1 MSLTKLTAVQDNDKF
16 WLGNKRLIPL
26 AVSFAWEDPFSVY
39 LKITQ
44 PYSFILESVSGSS
57 KTARWSMVGYKPFV
71 IFEAKGGVVWLK
83 TKAELKSSTT
93 VKTLRLSPPI
103 SAQVRGEKLSQQSS
117 FLSLKQLF
125 FELTAALPRKKKF
138 PLDRLG
144 LVGYFSYD
152 LNRQFE
158 KLPNWQID
166 DLGLPD
172 ILFLACQRYFL
183 FDHQQRQCWYVALVP
198 QDAFVNLE
206 MELEKVLAA
215 PPIQLEL
222 AAEKLNWRSNLSKE
236 QFMAMVK
243 KAKEYIFAGDIYQV
257 NLSQRLQTT
266 ISSSPLAIY
275 AQLRQINPSPFA
287 GYFNFGSWHLVS
299 CSPERLIRLEGR
311 TVETRP
317 IAGTVRRG
325 LSQTEDNQLKKE
337 LTKNIKER
345 AEHLMLVD
353 LERNDLGRVCNYGTV
368 KVNELMVTES
378 YSHVTHIVSNIIGQL
393 NEEKDQFNLI
403 KACFPGGT
411 ITGCPKIRAMEII
424 EELEP
429 VRRGPYTGSMGYLS
443 FSGNLD
449 LNIIIRTLVVIGK
462 QAYIQAGAGIVADS
476 EPEKEYYETLYKAQ
490 AFTGSVF

>member
-1 MSLTKLTAVQDNDKF
+1 MSLTKLTALHSNDNL
-16 WLGNKRLIPL
+16 WLANKRLIPIT
-26 AVSFAWEDPFSVY
+26 VSFAWEDPFSVY
-39 LKITQ
+39 LKVAQ
-44 PYSFILESVSGSS
+44 PYSFILESVSGSR
-57 KTARWSMVGYKPFV
+57 KTAKWSIIGYQPLV
-71 IFEAKGGVVWLK
+71 IFQAKGSAVWLK
-83 TKAELKSSTT
+83 ANAELKFTSTSQKSSWLPA
-93 VKTLRLSPPI
+93 KKWQRLS
-103 SAQVRGEKLSQQSS
+103 SQSS

-125 FELTAALPRKKKF
+125 LQLTAALPKKKSF
-138 PLDRLG
+138 PLDRIG

-183 FDHQQRQCWYVALVP
+183 FNHQQRQCWFVALVP
-198 QDAFVNLE
+198 QAAFVNLE
-206 MELEKVLAA
+206 IELEKVLAA
-215 PPIQLEL
+215 PPLPLEL
-222 AAEKLNWRSNLSKE
+222 ATEKLNWRSNLSKE
-236 QFMAMVK
+236 QFMAIVK

-257 NLSQRLQTT
+257 NLSQRLETT
-266 ISSSPLAIY
+266 TSSSPLAVY
-275 AQLRQINPSPFA
+275 AKLRQINPSPFA

-299 CSPERLIRLEGR
+299 CSPERLLRLEGR

-325 LSQTEDNQLKKE
+325 LNSAEDSQLKKE
-337 LTKNIKER
+337 LTVNIKER

-368 KVNELMVTES
+368 KVNELMITES
-378 YSHVTHIVSNIIGQL
+378 YSHVTHIVSNVIGQL
-393 NEEKDQFNLI
+393 NEKKDQFDLV

-449 LNIIIRTLVVIGK
+449 LNIIIRTLVMIGK

-490 AFTGSVF
+490 AFTS

>member
-1 MSLTKLTAVQDNDKF
+1 VVNDC
-16 WLGNKRLIPL
+16 
-26 AVSFAWEDPFSVY
+26 Y
-39 LKITQ
+39 L
-44 PYSFILESVSGSS
+44 
-57 KTARWSMVGYKPFV
+57 PFV
-71 IFEAKGGVVWLK
+71 IFQAKDDVIWLK
-83 TKAELKSSTT
+83 TKTGQKQCSG
-93 VKTLRLSPPI
+93 R
-103 SAQVRGEKLSQQSS
+103 S
-117 FLSLKQLF
+117 FLYLKQLF
-125 FELTAALPRKKKF
+125 LELAAALPQEKKF

-158 KLPNWQID
+158 KLPNWQVD
-166 DLGLPD
+166 DLALPD
-172 ILFLACQRYFL
+172 ILFLAYQRYFL
-183 FDHQQRQCWYVALVP
+183 FDHQKRQCWFVALVP
-198 QDAFVNLE
+198 HDAFINLE
-206 MELEKVLAA
+206 IELEKVLAA
-215 PPIQLEL
+215 KPVKLEL

-236 QFMAMVK
+236 QFVAMVK

-266 ISSSPLAIY
+266 TSSSPLAIY
-275 AQLRQINPSPFA
+275 AHLRQINPSPFA
-287 GYFNFGSWHLVS
+287 GYFNFNSWHLVS
-299 CSPERLIRLEGR
+299 CSPERLLRLEGK

-325 LSQTEDNQLKKE
+325 LNQAEDSLLKKE
-337 LTKNIKER
+337 LTVNIKER

-368 KVNELMVTES
+368 KVNELMITES
-378 YSHVTHIVSNIIGQL
+378 YSHVTHIVSNIVGQL
-393 NEEKDQFNLI
+393 NKKKDQFNLI

-449 LNIIIRTLVVIGK
+449 LNIIIRTLVMVGK

-476 EPEKEYYETLYKAQ
+476 EPEKEYYETLYKAE
-490 AFTGSVF
+490 AFTSGLALQF